1 MIGTRYRG
9 RVIGVVGSL
18 NLDLVARVPHLPAPG
33 ETVLGGAL
41 ERHHGGKGGNQAVA
55 AARLG
60 APVAFFGAVGRDD
73 FGDELAAG
81 LAAEGIDI
89 AGLAR
94 VDAPSGCALIS
105 VAPHGENQISVLPGA
120 NAFAPGPPSP
130 FPPLE
135 RLLVQLELPLPV
147 VQAWVQAAHA
157 AGVPVVLNAAP
168 WTPLPPALL
177 QALDLLV
184 VNETEL
190 AALGCDGPQAAAARG
205 PRSVIA
211 TLGARGALAWHGG
224 RAWSQ
229 PAYDVWAVDTT
240 GAGDTF
246 CGALVAALHDRRP
259 FGEALARACFAA
271 SLACLKPGA
280 RAGMPTGAAL
290 ADATR
295 DWQFEEDRR

>member
-1 MIGTRYRG
+1 M
-9 RVIGVVGSL
+9 IGVVGSL

-60 APVAFFGAVGRDD
+60 APVAFFGAVGRDA

-81 LAAEGIDI
+81 LAAEGVGI

-120 NAFAPGPPSP
+120 NALAAGPPQP
-130 FPPLE
+130 FPALDW
-135 RLLVQLELPLPV
+135 LLMQLELPLPV
-147 VQAWVQAAHA
+147 VLAWAQAARL
-157 AGVPVVLNAAP
+157 AGVPVALNAAP
-168 WTPLPPALL
+168 WIPLPAELL
-177 QALDLLV
+177 QALDLLI

-190 AALGCDGPQAAAARG
+190 AALGCADLPAAAALG

-211 TLGARGALAWHGG
+211 TLGARGARAWHDG
-224 RAWSQ
+224 RLHEQA
-229 PAYDVWAVDTT
+229 AHDVWAVDTT

-246 CGALVAALHDRRP
+246 CGALLAALHEGRP
-259 FGEALARACFAA
+259 FAQALARACFAA

-280 RAGMPTGAAL
+280 RDGMPRRADLDAAQS
-290 ADATR
+290 T
-295 DWQFEEDRR
+295 WQLEEDRR